1 MANERSSGT
10 AFFSSKDEKPVL
22 AGAHDYFVN
31 NVLPS
36 DIKACIRKIKA
47 PTLYVNNHDETFLL
61 VRSGHGTLTVQR
73 SGLPPAAEHAHQPRS
88 VPPLPL
94 SAG

>member
-10 AFFSSKDEKPVL
+10 AFFSSQDEKPVL

-36 DIKACIRKIKA
+36 DIKACIPVSYTHLTL
-47 PTLYVNNHDETFLL
+47 PTI
-61 VRSGHGTLTVQR
+61 
-73 SGLPPAAEHAHQPRS
+73 A
-88 VPPLPL
+88 
-94 SAG
+94 